1 MRAMCRVLLMSAVCL
16 VASFNAVSAVTTT
29 DFDQTDPSNAFSD
42 GALLTQSRTAAVK
55 YNNSPRFLRA
65 FVTAELSTDSEERGI
80 SSVIAKLEA
89 KLKATLKKMGITP
102 ALLTK
107 IKRRIRYYFWNQ
119 MWNIRYTIWL
129 KKKVTPE
136 QMYEKL
142 SVRYTSGP
150 YHKNYRIYVKY
161 LRIAWS
167 QQQKCHLNP
176 AVAYSAAPW
185 QSCPYA
191 K

>member
-1 MRAMCRVLLMSAVCL
+1 
-16 VASFNAVSAVTTT
+16 
-29 DFDQTDPSNAFSD
+29 
-42 GALLTQSRTAAVK
+42 
-55 YNNSPRFLRA
+55 
-65 FVTAELSTDSEERGI
+65 
-80 SSVIAKLEA
+80 
-89 KLKATLKKMGITP
+89 
-102 ALLTK
+102 
-107 IKRRIRYYFWNQ
+107 